1 MGMKAFTLFRTVAL
15 VALCANAYA
24 QTPAAPSASAAAP
37 VVVQTKPGAMVS
49 RIAAAHRP
57 QGASIE
63 QTLLAILRANPSAF
77 PVNNINLLRKGA
89 ALTIPPAADILAIP
103 ADEAKQ
109 HIQQQHLDY
118 ERNGK
123 QLAVMAARASAENAQ
138 IASSAPSPVAPANG
152 VTAAPAQSASAAS
165 AAASVA
171 ATPASASSTTAS
183 AMASAA
189 SQPASQPI
197 TNLPPTKE
205 VLASEPASTSWTL
218 WAALAGIIAL
228 LLGGWSWMRVQRLRR
243 EEEARLAALAAEPQ
257 VRPAAEALARAMP
270 SGSVDTPAETETVA
284 PPTEATKA
292 DSPATPTTSVSSGK
306 RQVNIK
312 QVAGATAIP
321 TLSTLPQAQ
330 SSVATTPDL
339 SALVPAATAPKGSAD
354 IPREPSFDF
363 SSISLELGEPATQAS
378 PEALANKLALAQEFA
393 SIQDFSGARV
403 LAQEVAD
410 YGTPEQQAQARDL
423 LATLKD

>member
-24 QTPAAPSASAAAP
+24 QTPVAPSASVAAP

-57 QGASIE
+57 QGASLE

-77 PVNNINLLRKGA
+77 PVNNINLLRKGS

-123 QLAVMAARASAENAQ
+123 QLAAMAARASAESAQ
-138 IASSAPSPVAPANG
+138 TASSAPSPAAPANG
-152 VTAAPAQSASAAS
+152 VAAAPTQSASVAS
-165 AAASVA
+165 AATSVA
-171 ATPASASSTTAS
+171 STPASVSSTAAS

-197 TNLPPTKE
+197 TNLPPAKE

-270 SGSVDTPAETETVA
+270 SDPVNTPTEAETVAAASAETPADTPAT
-284 PPTEATKA
+284 PPTQE
-292 DSPATPTTSVSSGK
+292 PSGK

-321 TLSTLPQAQ
+321 TLSALPQAQ
-330 SSVATTPDL
+330 SSVVTTPDR
-339 SALVPAATAPKGSAD
+339 AAFAPTATVPQDSTDTPHK
-354 IPREPSFDF
+354 PVFDF
-363 SSISLELGEPATQAS
+363 SSISLELGEPAIQAS

-393 SIQDFSGARV
+393 NIQDFSGARV